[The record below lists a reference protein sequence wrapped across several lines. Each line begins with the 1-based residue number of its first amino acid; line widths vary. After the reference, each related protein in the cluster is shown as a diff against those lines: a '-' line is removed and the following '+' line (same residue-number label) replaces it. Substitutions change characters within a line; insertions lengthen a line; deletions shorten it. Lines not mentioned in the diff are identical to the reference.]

1 MAKVKCIDVSEHQG
15 SINWKEVK
23 ESGIDYAIL
32 RAGFG
37 RTAVDQTDKS
47 FERNYKN
54 AKAAGLKLGVYWYS
68 YAVDVEDAK
77 REAQACLEVIKGK
90 TFELPVFYDMEEVF
104 QTSFGKSMLTTMAKM
119 FCETIK
125 AGGFAPGVYA
135 NLTWFENYL
144 DYDSL
149 KKYYPIWLAQYHTE
163 AQLGC
168 DIWQYSSEG
177 SVPGVSGDVDVNYIY
192 SDELI
197 KKAKTGATPTM
208 GDVDK
213 AENFETAGLQAL
225 LMLANRLGII
235 TQTISPLDN
244 KKGKMTKAAILQMK
258 KHLKMI
264 EDYTV
269 DLAFVRK
276 TYQAII
282 DALPVVG
289 DINGDGKVNIKD
301 ATALQKQIAGIE

>member
-23 ESGIDYAIL
+23 ESGVEYAIL

-37 RTAVDQTDKS
+37 RTAVNQTDKC
-47 FERNYKN
+47 FEYNYKN
-54 AKAAGLKLGVYWYS
+54 AKAVGLKLGAYWYS
-68 YAVDVEDAK
+68 YADSIEDAK
-77 REAQACLEVIKGK
+77 REAQACLTVLKGK
-90 TFELPVFYDMEEVF
+90 TFELPVFYDMEDGF
-104 QTSFGKSMLTTMAKM
+104 QTSFGKSMLTTMAEM

-177 SVPGVSGDVDVNYIY
+177 SVPGVSSDVDMNIICSVNVIKGADSKESENVNY
-192 SDELI
+192 
-197 KKAKTGATPTM
+197 
-208 GDVDK
+208 
-213 AENFETAGLQAL
+213 ETASLQAL

-301 ATALQKQIAGIE
+301 ATAIQKQIAGKK